1 MRPLKLVMQAFGSYG
16 NRTEIDFEKPDQN
29 LFLITG
35 NTGSGKTTIFDAIVF
50 ALYGEASSNANKKNG
65 AELQSQFVEIGTE
78 PFVSLTFSEKNGT
91 EIDLYTVKRIPRHV
105 RPLKRGSGEKMV
117 SEEVSLTMPDGSEY
131 PAKETDAK
139 LMEIV
144 GLTKEQFMQVAMI
157 AQGEFM
163 ELLRAKSDDK
173 KMIFRKLF
181 HTGLYEEI
189 KNEFAVRKKEKQAE
203 IDQIRMRCIAE
214 ISRTEL
220 PEGLEQTAFLKEKKK
235 ELEKS
240 KDFSVTVLEQFLEKL
255 ELLCEELSKRTKEA
269 KKIVEKR
276 SQERDHARDAAAKA
290 SQLLKSFVQLE
301 DAEKTLQSLKEQ
313 EEAITEQQEL
323 AVRVEDAW
331 EVQAVYQRLLDCKKM
346 LEKLR
351 SDLQEQTEQLPNLME
366 DTKLCI
372 QNTKDA
378 KHQQEEEVAAF
389 TKVEEKV
396 KKAMEVFTKMEAAG
410 QDVIQ
415 KEKAVQNAEEK
426 ERALK
431 AKKEQLEKQ
440 QEVWRERSQQL
451 AQSEKNLALWQA
463 KQKDFGL
470 LETEFSRAEQTEKE
484 YKTQKQTTEKRRLAY
499 RAASLEFEEKNAVYE
514 QKRKIFLNAQAG
526 FLAQELKEG
535 CPCPVC
541 GSTEHPSPCKL
552 EKEHQN
558 LTKEMIEELALQA
571 EQLRGKQEQ
580 AAAAAEAAG
589 SLLEEK
595 QKNAGES
602 FEHLRRRA
610 NEVLGL
616 EEMPDFS
623 GMIDT
628 AEKADFG
635 KTTVSDQKSDFE
647 KICTDFLKWMKDEL
661 LQQNKKLEAEGR
673 QLQKEVNE
681 YQMLLSA
688 LTKAEKQ
695 KEQFQEKLEQSAKET
710 ADAKTALER
719 SRVMLESLEGSKDYR
734 NQQEAQAAYA
744 KADTAK
750 KEKDVLVMRAEERLQ
765 KAQEQ
770 ENRAQTLIAKYKKE
784 IPQQMEEQ
792 KIRQQAYREILEEKH
807 FPETAWMEL
816 TRTYSKTQVQKW
828 KQDAQNH
835 GRQKA
840 AAESLINSARAAIGE
855 QPKPVL
861 EELEKTSEAAEAAWK
876 ESQRVLE
883 QWQEIWRIDQKVCQA
898 LKPQM
903 EERSEVMHQYEK
915 LNGLYQLLSG
925 NKKNS
930 RMDIETYVQRHY
942 LEQILEAANQ
952 RFQDMSAGQFELR
965 MCDIDK
971 AGTGKN
977 RGLDLMV
984 YSAVTGKVRE
994 VRTLSGGE
1002 SFMAAL
1008 SLALGMADQIQESS
1022 AAINLDMMFIDEG
1035 FGSLDEHSRDQAVK
1049 VLQNMA
1055 EGEKLI
1061 GIISH
1066 VTELKQEIEDQL
1078 IVTKDDQ
1085 GSHTRWQIS

>member
-1 MRPLKLVMQAFGSYG
+1 M
-16 NRTEIDFEKPDQN
+16 
-29 LFLITG
+29 
-35 NTGSGKTTIFDAIVF
+35 
-50 ALYGEASSNANKKNG
+50 
-65 AELQSQFVEIGTE
+65 
-78 PFVSLTFSEKNGT
+78 
-91 EIDLYTVKRIPRHV
+91 
-105 RPLKRGSGEKMV
+105 
-117 SEEVSLTMPDGSEY
+117 
-131 PAKETDAK
+131 
-139 LMEIV
+139 
-144 GLTKEQFMQVAMI
+144 
-157 AQGEFM
+157 
-163 ELLRAKSDDK
+163 
-173 KMIFRKLF
+173 
-181 HTGLYEEI
+181 
-189 KNEFAVRKKEKQAE
+189 
-203 IDQIRMRCIAE
+203 
-214 ISRTEL
+214 
-220 PEGLEQTAFLKEKKK
+220 
-235 ELEKS
+235 
-240 KDFSVTVLEQFLEKL
+240 
-255 ELLCEELSKRTKEA
+255 
-269 KKIVEKR
+269 
-276 SQERDHARDAAAKA
+276 
-290 SQLLKSFVQLE
+290 
-301 DAEKTLQSLKEQ
+301 
-313 EEAITEQQEL
+313 
-323 AVRVEDAW
+323 
-331 EVQAVYQRLLDCKKM
+331 
-346 LEKLR
+346 
-351 SDLQEQTEQLPNLME
+351 
-366 DTKLCI
+366 
-372 QNTKDA
+372 
-378 KHQQEEEVAAF
+378 
-389 TKVEEKV
+389 
-396 KKAMEVFTKMEAAG
+396 
-410 QDVIQ
+410 
-415 KEKAVQNAEEK
+415 
-426 ERALK
+426 
-431 AKKEQLEKQ
+431 
-440 QEVWRERSQQL
+440 
-451 AQSEKNLALWQA
+451 
-463 KQKDFGL
+463 
-470 LETEFSRAEQTEKE
+470 
-484 YKTQKQTTEKRRLAY
+484 
-499 RAASLEFEEKNAVYE
+499 
-514 QKRKIFLNAQAG
+514 NAQAG
-526 FLAQELKEG
+526 FLAQELRDG

-541 GSTEHPSPCKL
+541 GSIEHPSPCKL
-552 EKEHQN
+552 EEAHQN
-558 LTKEMIEELALQA
+558 LTKAMIEELALQA

-602 FEHLRRRA
+602 FKHLRSRA
-610 NEVLGL
+610 EEVLGT
-616 EEMPDFS
+616 EAIPDFRKMTDS
-623 GMIDT
+623 DNKT
-628 AEKADFG
+628 DPEKIRADFLEQMKKEFSHQSEQL
-635 KTTVSDQKSDFE
+635 KT
-647 KICTDFLKWMKDEL
+647 
-661 LQQNKKLEAEGR
+661 EGR
-673 QLQKEVNE
+673 QLQKEVKE

-688 LTKAEKQ
+688 LTKAEEQ

-719 SRVMLESLEGSKDYR
+719 SRVMLESLEGSKDYS
-734 NQQEAQAAYA
+734 NQQEAKAAYE
-744 KADTAK
+744 KAGTAK
-750 KEKDVLVMRAEERLQ
+750 KEKDVLAMRAEDRLQ

-792 KIRQQAYREILEEKH
+792 KIRQQTYRKILEEKH
-807 FPETAWMEL
+807 FIEEEWMEL
-816 TRTYSKTQVQKW
+816 TGTYTKTQVQKW

-861 EELEKTSEAAEAAWK
+861 EELEKTSAAAEAAWK
-876 ESQRVLE
+876 ESQHVLE
-883 QWQEIWRIDQKVCQA
+883 RWQETWRIDQKVCQA